1 MQSPVLDMRL
11 TGSSLDLRDVR
22 HRRPLIYV
30 GSAGLAAGLMLALGL
45 QLHLQALRDEE
56 QAVRTELQ
64 SLRSTER
71 ELQLQLQALRE
82 SQAQRRRQQAHR
94 DRWDLAGQ
102 SLRLL
107 GRLQGAAPSAQLT
120 EVRLDAQGLT
130 ASGQMASAELQ
141 PWLQRLSQQT
151 IGLGAR
157 SWLEIGGGL
166 EDSAAPSASAQESQR
181 RQRFW
186 VRLGLQATSGEA
198 QR

>member
-45 QLHLQALRDEE
+45 QLHLQALRHEE

-94 DRWDLAGQ
+94 DHWVLAGQ

-166 EDSAAPSASAQESQR
+166 EDSAAPSAAAQESQR